1 MLASIKRTPRSI
13 LLTICFSVKALLIV
27 QQYRKVFLALGDKL
41 LKWKHLFVLVVQ
53 ARNLLFSLFNTFV
66 YLSRAIIMLNQY
78 QPCFPANSGTNKTLN
93 PAGPSIG
100 LDTSRFQYLEHQ
112 FVVALKVLTS
122 CGICYCL
129 VLSLL
134 RNDLLSLS
142 NAGRTIKL
150 VRAFAAPI
158 IALSLLTK
166 PIC

>member
-78 QPCFPANSGTNKTLN
+78 QPCFPAISGTIKTLN
-93 PAGPSIG
+93 PGPSIG
-100 LDTSRFQYLEHQ
+100 LDTSQFQYLEHQ
-112 FVVALKVLTS
+112 FFVALKVLTS
-122 CGICYCL
+122 CGICYRL

-142 NAGRTIKL
+142 NSGRTIKL